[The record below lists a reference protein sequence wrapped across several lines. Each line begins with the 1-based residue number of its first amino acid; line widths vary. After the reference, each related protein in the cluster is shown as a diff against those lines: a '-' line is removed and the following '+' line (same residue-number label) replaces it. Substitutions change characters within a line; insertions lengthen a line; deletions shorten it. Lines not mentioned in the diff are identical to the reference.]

1 MFELLDILL
10 DTFLGSNETYQKVSG
25 KVQETVGKAADYAY
39 SEQEKKEKTKA
50 RMANKTDKQLENIA
64 KDTSYDS
71 ADRRAA
77 LDEYKSRHNK

>member
-1 MFELLDILL
+1 MLFELLDILL
-10 DTFLGSNETYQKVSG
+10 GSNDTYQKVSG
-25 KVQETVGKAADYAY
+25 KVQETVGKVADYAY

-64 KDTSYDS
+64 KDKSYDS

>member
-10 DTFLGSNETYQKVSG
+10 DTFSGSNETYQKVSG

-50 RMANKTDKQLENIA
+50 NNKLKNNIPIFFLI
-64 KDTSYDS
+64 K
-71 ADRRAA
+71 
-77 LDEYKSRHNK
+77 LILLKK

>member
-39 SEQEKKEKTKA
+39 SEQKKKK
-50 RMANKTDKQLENIA
+50 KPKQEWQIKQTNNLKI
-64 KDTSYDS
+64 
-71 ADRRAA
+71 
-77 LDEYKSRHNK
+77 